1 MKKRILSVLALS
13 LALAS
18 LTAVM
23 SPAMAWDRGT
33 EGCTPGYWKNHP
45 EAWVGYSPNQT
56 VASVF
61 DGEDGSLSE
70 ATLIEALGFN
80 GGSGLVGAERIL
92 LRASVASLLS
102 AASDIDYGYG
112 ATRVVNTANR
122 SLLSDS
128 RPRILRMAAEF
139 DRLNNRGCP
148 L

>member
-13 LALAS
+13 LVLAS

-23 SPAMAWDRGT
+23 SPALAWDRGT

-45 EAWVGYSPNQT
+45 EAWSGYSPHQT
-56 VASVF
+56 VGAVF
-61 DGEDGSLSE
+61 EHEDGSLSN

-80 GGSGLVGAERIL
+80 GGSGVVGAERIL
-92 LRASVASLLS
+92 LRASIASMLN

-112 ATRVVNTANR
+112 AARVINTTDRA
-122 SLLSDS
+122 LLSDS
-128 RPRILRMAAEF
+128 RPRILRLAAEF

>member
-1 MKKRILSVLALS
+1 MKKRIMGVLALGM
-13 LALAS
+13 ALTS

-33 EGCTPGYWKNHP
+33 EGCTPGYWKTHA
-45 EAWVGYSPNQT
+45 EAWVGYSPSQT
-56 VASVF
+56 VGSVF
-61 DGEDGSLSE
+61 DGEDASLSD
-70 ATLIEALGFN
+70 ATLLEALGFD
-80 GGSGLVGAERIL
+80 GGTGLVGAERTL

-112 ATRVVNTANR
+112 ATRVINTTNR
-122 SLLSDS
+122 ALLSDS
-128 RPRILRMAAEF
+128 RPRILRMAAEC

>member
-1 MKKRILSVLALS
+1 MRKRIMSVLALS

-23 SPAMAWDRGT
+23 SPAMAWERGT

-45 EAWVGYSPNQT
+45 EAWVGYSPSQT

-61 DGEDGSLSE
+61 DGEEASLSD
-70 ATLIEALGFN
+70 ATLIEALGFK
-80 GGSGLVGAERIL
+80 GGSNLVGAERIL

-102 AASDIDYGYG
+102 ASSDIDYGYG
-112 ATRVVNTANR
+112 AARVINSTNR
-122 SLLSDS
+122 ALLSDS
-128 RPRILRMAAEF
+128 RSRILKMAAEF